1 MKATS
6 ITPTQTYGLQDEPKK
21 RIQFVFQSK
30 TSPKLQ
36 KKKKLAT
43 NKVEASS
50 QPCKRKQANIR
61 NPKENHDAQRQT
73 RNRVK
78 AWPYI

>member
-1 MKATS
+1 MEFE
-6 ITPTQTYGLQDEPKK
+6 DELTKK
-21 RIQFVFQSK
+21 YNRIPIK
-30 TSPKLQ
+30 KLPQ
-36 KKKKLAT
+36 NAEKKKLAT

-61 NPKENHDAQRQT
+61 NPKENDDAQRQT

-78 AWPYI
+78 ASPYI